1 MHMHD
6 SRGALWLVLIFHE
19 QLREVSWAFMFRIR
33 FYIVWGNRR
42 NSNGC
47 ARPCVCDEPKSRSAS
62 VRNMSLKA
70 VENEMG
76 TQHRLI
82 GWKVG
87 TRAETVEFLFR
98 SCELEDMAVGKSVYC
113 SVKPSW

>member
-1 MHMHD
+1 MPIHG

-47 ARPCVCDEPKSRSAS
+47 ARPYVCDEPKSRNAS

-70 VENEMG
+70 VENETD
-76 TQHRLI
+76 TQYRLI
-82 GWKVG
+82 GWKMG

-98 SCELEDMAVGKSVYC
+98 SCELVSLKVGKSVYC
-113 SVKPSW
+113 SVKPSG

>member
-1 MHMHD
+1 
-6 SRGALWLVLIFHE
+6 
-19 QLREVSWAFMFRIR
+19 
-33 FYIVWGNRR
+33 
-42 NSNGC
+42 
-47 ARPCVCDEPKSRSAS
+47 
-62 VRNMSLKA
+62 MSLKA